1 MGFRYEAFLVK
12 MRFMLCL
19 ESTWYDNLYPTG
31 LTFRIA
37 VDKYTFTW
45 RDIMEGKDQSSTGL
59 DENVAGLLCYLLGFI
74 TGIVFLVIE
83 KKSNFVKF
91 HAKQST
97 ITFLGLFVISL
108 IIGWI
113 PVIGTLILI
122 LSLILWLVLMI
133 KALQGKRYS
142 LPIVGKMAE
151 EKGGQ

>member
-1 MGFRYEAFLVK
+1 
-12 MRFMLCL
+12 MLRVHPDYV
-19 ESTWYDNLYPTG
+19 EG
-31 LTFRIA
+31 LTFLI
-37 VDKYTFTW
+37 VIDKYSDAR
-45 RDIMEGKDQSSTGL
+45 RDVMAGKDQSSTGL
-59 DENVAGLLCYLLGFI
+59 DENVAGFLCYLLGFI
-74 TGIVFLVIE
+74 TGIVFLVME
-83 KKSNFVKF
+83 KKSGFVKF

-108 IIGWI
+108 MIGWI

-151 EKGGQ
+151 EKSDQ